1 MTQSLE
7 DYLESVSFLAEEH
20 AGHVRITD
28 IADRLHVSKPSVVN
42 AMRSLESQ
50 GYVAYEHYGTISLTR
65 AGKNKA
71 KLIRDRHAV
80 LTRFINKI
88 LGVTMEIAEVDA
100 CKIEHVLS
108 EDTVRQLKR
117 FVTTYRSTHT

>member
-20 AGHVRITD
+20 RGQVRITD
-28 IADRLHVSKPSVVN
+28 IAQRLHVSKPSVVN
-42 AMRSLESQ
+42 AMHSLHDQ
-50 GYVAYEHYGTISLTR
+50 GYVTYEHYGTISLTQ

-71 KLIRDRHAV
+71 DLIRDRHAV
-80 LTRFINKI
+80 LTRFLNEV
-88 LGVTMEIAEVDA
+88 LGVALDTAEADA

-108 EDTVRQLKR
+108 EETLQKLKQ
-117 FVTTYRSTHT
+117 FVAGLCNAV